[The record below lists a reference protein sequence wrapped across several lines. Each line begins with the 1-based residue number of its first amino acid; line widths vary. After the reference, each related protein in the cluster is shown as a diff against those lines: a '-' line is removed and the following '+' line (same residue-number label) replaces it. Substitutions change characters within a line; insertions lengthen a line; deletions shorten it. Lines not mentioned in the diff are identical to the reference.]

1 MTSFGI
7 DDMKVNL
14 LICMTYCLSN
24 MEKNLFYIF
33 IVLFLTIT

>member
-1 MTSFGI
+1 MTSFGF

-24 MEKNLFYIF
+24 MEKNLFIYS
-33 IVLFLTIT
+33 LFSS

>member
-1 MTSFGI
+1 MTSFGF
-7 DDMKVNL
+7 DDMKVKTPIYL
-14 LICMTYCLSN
+14 SYCSPD

>member
-1 MTSFGI
+1 MTSFGF
-7 DDMKVNL
+7 DDMKVNM
-14 LICMTYCLSN
+14 LIWMTYCLSN